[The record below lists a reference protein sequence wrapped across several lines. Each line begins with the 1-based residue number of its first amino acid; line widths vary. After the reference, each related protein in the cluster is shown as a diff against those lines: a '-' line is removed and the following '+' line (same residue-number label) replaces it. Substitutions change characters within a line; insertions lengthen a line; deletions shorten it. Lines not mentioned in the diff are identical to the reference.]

1 MKEKLEKLKQEILNN
16 LNKAK
21 SLDVFRELEIKY
33 LGRKGE
39 LTKILKGIASL
50 SVEEKKTL
58 GKLANEVKMELQAKF
73 RQAKEAVEGGASG
86 KEFVDA
92 TLPAGEKIKKG
103 RLHPITQVQNELEDL
118 FVSMGFMVLDGP
130 ELESDY
136 YNFEALNIP
145 AHHPARDMQDT
156 FYIAKETGEETK
168 SPIGDLVSGVSREA
182 SDLVM
187 RTHTSP
193 VQIRAMQKYGA
204 PFRGVAP
211 GRVFRSENP
220 DANHD
225 HTFYQLE
232 GLMVDKHIS
241 ISNLTAVLK
250 EMLSGILKQEVEL
263 RLRPGY
269 FPFVEPGFEID
280 VSCTICNGP
289 GCPSC
294 KHGGWLEM
302 LGAGLVHPNVLRA
315 GGIDPKKYSGFAFGI
330 GIDRLAMMKYGID
343 DIRLFN
349 SGDLRFLEQF

>member
-1 MKEKLEKLKQEILNN
+1 MKEKLEKLKKEILDN
-16 LNKAK
+16 LEKVKNPDA
-21 SLDVFRELEIKY
+21 FRNLEVKY
-33 LGRKGE
+33 LGRKGK
-39 LTKILKGIASL
+39 LTKILKGISGL

-58 GKLANEVKMELQAKF
+58 GKFANEIKVELRDVFKKT
-73 RQAKEAVEGGASG
+73 KEIIEGSVGR
-86 KEFVDA
+86 EYFVDV
-92 TLPAGEKIKKG
+92 TLPGKKIKKG
-103 RLHPITQVQNELEDL
+103 HIHPITQVQNELEDL
-118 FVSMGFMVLDGP
+118 FTSMGFIILDGP

-156 FYIAKETGEETK
+156 FYIDPSYAK
-168 SPIGDLVSGVSREA
+168 A
-182 SDLVM
+182 SEGKQKKLDLVM

-204 PFRGVAP
+204 PLKLVVP
-211 GRVFRSENP
+211 GRVFRSEDI

-232 GLMVDKHIS
+232 GLMIDENIS
-241 ISNLTAVLK
+241 IANLTSVLK
-250 EMLSGILKQEVEL
+250 EMLSGILKQEVKL

-280 VSCTICNGP
+280 VNCTICTGK

-294 KHGGWLEM
+294 KNGGWLEM
-302 LGAGLVHPNVLRA
+302 LGAGLVHPNVLKA
-315 GGIDPKKYSGFAFGI
+315 GGIDPKKYSGFAFGM
-330 GIDRLAMMKYGID
+330 GVNRLAMMKYGID

-349 SGDLRFLEQF
+349 SGDLRFLKQF